1 MTVTLT
7 DGKQTKIVDYI
18 KALENQKDLKIRNLA
33 KLLGMCYMHYQLYS
47 LENYIRRIYLR

>member
-7 DGKQTKIVDYI
+7 DGKQTKIVGYI

-33 KLLGMCYMHYQLYS
+33 KFCYTHYQLYS